1 MFIGRLVLGT
11 FFILLLNN
19 CSANLYDKAQLQKS
33 FAEWAVFTLHV
44 TDSAVNGNHTTI
56 TDY

>member
-1 MFIGRLVLGT
+1 M
-11 FFILLLNN
+11 LLNN
-19 CSANLYDKAQLQKS
+19 CSANLYDKNQLQKS

-44 TDSAVNGNHTTI
+44 TDSAVNGSHATI